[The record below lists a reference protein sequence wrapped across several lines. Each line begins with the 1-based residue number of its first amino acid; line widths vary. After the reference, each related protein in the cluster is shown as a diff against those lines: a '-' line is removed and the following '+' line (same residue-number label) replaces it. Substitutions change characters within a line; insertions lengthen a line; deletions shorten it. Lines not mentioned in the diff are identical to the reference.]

1 MKKIVLS
8 ISMIASLLLAGQNAM
23 AEGSVRH
30 SGQALTHSVQASAHS
45 VGAAAKLT
53 SAAVALP
60 LVAVGAV
67 GHVSGEAGK
76 ALLEEANSDFNT
88 PLTVSDETVTAG
100 PAPDQAVYQ

>member
-1 MKKIVLS
+1 MKKIILS
-8 ISMIASLLLAGQNAM
+8 ISMIASLLLAGQTAM
-23 AEGSVRH
+23 AEGSIRH

-53 SAAVALP
+53 SAAVAIP
-60 LVAVGAV
+60 LIAVGAV
-67 GHVSGEAGK
+67 GQVSGEAGK
-76 ALLEEANSDFNT
+76 VLLDEANGDFDK

>member
-1 MKKIVLS
+1 MKRIILS
-8 ISMIASLLLAGQNAM
+8 ISTIASLFLAGQAAL

-76 ALLEEANSDFNT
+76 ALLDEANSDFKT

>member
-1 MKKIVLS
+1 MKNLILS
-8 ISMIASLLLAGQNAM
+8 ISMIAGLLMAGQTAM
-23 AEGSVRH
+23 AEGSVSH
-30 SGQALTHSVQASAHS
+30 SAQALNHSVQASAHS

-53 SAAVALP
+53 SAAVAMP

-76 ALLEEANSDFNT
+76 ALLDEANSDFDT

-100 PAPDQAVYQ
+100 PAPDQAIYQ

>member
-1 MKKIVLS
+1 MKKTVLS
-8 ISMIASLLLAGQNAM
+8 ISMVASLLLAGQTAM

-30 SGQALTHSVQASAHS
+30 SAQALNHSLQASAHS

-53 SAAVALP
+53 SAAVAMP
-60 LVAVGAV
+60 LIAVGAV

-76 ALLEEANSDFNT
+76 ALLDEANSDFNT